1 MARVFRRKS
10 MPIEGEEKGSDN
22 ASIDSRKTF
31 SLSYSV
37 PFPLPFPRKNGK
49 SLSLSLSLSLFLSL
63 FLFLYRGRRAKKF
76 VVKYLSRHLSWRE
89 RIFHRCDDEKI
100 TWEIPSIFIIVLS
113 GIARSGGG
121 RRGDMAVVEGGGEDL
136 ELGRRREQSRR

>member
-1 MARVFRRKS
+1 
-10 MPIEGEEKGSDN
+10 MP
-22 ASIDSRKTF
+22 
-31 SLSYSV
+31 
-37 PFPLPFPRKNGK
+37 
-49 SLSLSLSLSLFLSL
+49 SLSLSFFLEVDERKNSSLNI
-63 FLFLYRGRRAKKF
+63 YRDIYHGARGF
-76 VVKYLSRHLSWRE
+76 F
-89 RIFHRCDDEKI
+89 IDEKI

>member
-37 PFPLPFPRKNGK
+37 PFPLPFPRKNA
-49 SLSLSLSLSLFLSL
+49 LSLSLFLS
-63 FLFLYRGRRAKKF
+63 RGRRAKKF